1 VSQPTVYLDASALVK
16 LVLNEPGHDDLRSY
30 LAGQPSRA
38 TSVISEVEVPRA
50 VARASGVDP
59 SEVSLLLHGATV
71 LHLDSTLTRAAAR
84 LRPLT
89 LRSLDAIH
97 LASAIDLGEDLTDF
111 VTYDRRLADAAR
123 SLGLRVVSPGLDSA
137 V

>member
-30 LAGQPSRA
+30 LEGQPSRA

-50 VARASGVDP
+50 VARATGVDP
-59 SEVSLLLHGATV
+59 AEVSSLLHGATV
-71 LHLDSTLTRAAAR
+71 LHLASTLTLAAAR
-84 LRPLT
+84 SRPLT

-123 SLGLRVVSPGLDSA
+123 SLGLRVVSPGLDSGA
-137 V
+137 